1 MDGKAVSNQTI
12 ASVADRSAAFKI
24 AYNRP
29 PKLVVVFAG
38 DNAASASYVSNKEKA
53 CNKAG
58 MEFTLIR
65 MSEKVTTREIVD
77 EIHRLNQDD
86 SVDGILVQMP
96 LPDGV
101 EESRII
107 QAILPEKDA
116 DGFHPLNIGFVWAGT
131 YSIAPCTPSGIIRIL
146 EAYAFPFSGSHAVIV
161 GRSNIVGKPMA
172 ALLLEKHC
180 TVTLTHSRTRNL
192 SAVCRQADLLV
203 AAIGRPAMITS
214 EFIRPGAYVVDV
226 GINRITMETAPEFL
240 RTDSSPCV
248 RSLREKGHCLVGD
261 VDPISGPQA
270 ASFLTPVPG
279 GIGPMTVAMLIA
291 NTMTLAESRM
301 AGNR

>member
-1 MDGKAVSNQTI
+1 MDGKAVANLTI
-12 ASVADRSAAFKI
+12 QSVSERSAAFQT
-24 AYNRP
+24 AHNRR
-29 PKLVVVFAG
+29 PKLVVIFAG

-53 CNKAG
+53 CGKAG
-58 MEFTLIR
+58 MDFSLIR
-65 MSEKVTTREIVD
+65 MSETVTTGEILD
-77 EIHRLNQDD
+77 EISRLNRDD
-86 SVDGILVQMP
+86 TVDGILVQMP
-96 LPDGV
+96 LPCGV

-107 QAILPEKDA
+107 PAILPEKDA
-116 DGFHPLNIGFVWAGT
+116 DGFHPFNIGNVWTGT

-146 EAYAFPFSGSHAVIV
+146 ETYSFPFSGSHAVIV

-172 ALLLEKHC
+172 ALLLERHC

-192 SAVCRQADLLV
+192 PEVCRQADLLV

-226 GINRITMETAPEFL
+226 GINRITSETAPDSL
-240 RTDSSPCV
+240 RTDTSPCA
-248 RSLREKGHCLVGD
+248 RALREKGSCLVGD
-261 VDPISGPQA
+261 VDPITGPQT

-291 NTMTLAESRM
+291 NTMTLAEGRM
-301 AGNR
+301 TKNR